1 MRGKLDKLILIMV
14 ITMSNNEKEMDLTE
28 LNAEIFSKLR
38 SIESRIETIIDLL
51 AVNAMKTYADNKGID
66 TSEELLEDWGIEYC
80 DENDGE
86 IIIAER
92 VMYYTKIGLNNERI
106 SCLIKDVWED
116 MKFIRRNLRRK
127 IDFVEDNPSNT
138 ELLEFLRID
147 Y

>member
-1 MRGKLDKLILIMV
+1 
-14 ITMSNNEKEMDLTE
+14 MSNNEKEMDLTE